1 MLKINKLLLILFLL
15 IINVGI
21 IFPKMTLAAED
32 VKTYNSSAEMLYDDI
47 KENQLGPL
55 SQTGLPG
62 AAEGEDYDLL
72 AQIAKTIKVALGTLV
87 IIFMSLIIYAGFK
100 WLTSGGNEQTI
111 GDAKKMISAALIGV
125 VIIFFAYAITV
136 FVFNLILNNRI
147 S

>member
-1 MLKINKLLLILFLL
+1 MRNKKILLLSLLILLFFNGFLVMPVAWAQEEGGSSSNAL
-15 IINVGI
+15 
-21 IFPKMTLAAED
+21 
-32 VKTYNSSAEMLYDDI
+32 YNEI
-47 KENQLGPL
+47 KEKQLNPL
-55 SQTGLPG
+55 ATVGLLG
-62 AAEGEDYDLL
+62 SEEKEDYDLL
-72 AQIAKTIKVALGTLV
+72 GQIAKTIKVVLGTLV